1 MFEFSS
7 LLDDNGHRGL
17 NKVSSQGQAM
27 IEPVLTQTV
36 PGYGIVTVKNGV
48 ATASDGRIVP
58 YEEATNGTPISI
70 QGKATYYLDEA
81 KTQGVVATYEIDLK
95 AQTLSR
101 TFVDPNTDQ
110 KITHVL
116 DDKGKIQAAYR
127 VSEDFD
133 KNFKTIKILEQLD

>member
-17 NKVSSQGQAM
+17 NKVASQGQAM

-81 KTQGVVATYEIDLK
+81 KTQGVVATYEIISSFALDRNWS
-95 AQTLSR
+95 AVGCF
-101 TFVDPNTDQ
+101 FV
-110 KITHVL
+110 
-116 DDKGKIQAAYR
+116 R
-127 VSEDFD
+127 
-133 KNFKTIKILEQLD
+133 